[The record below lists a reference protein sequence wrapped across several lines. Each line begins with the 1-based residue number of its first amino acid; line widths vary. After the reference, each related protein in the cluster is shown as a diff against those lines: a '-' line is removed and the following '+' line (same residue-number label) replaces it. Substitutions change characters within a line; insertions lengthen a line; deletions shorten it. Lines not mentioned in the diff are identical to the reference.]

1 MLKFEI
7 AIPHIKIENG
17 DNCRIWHCKRTLLG
31 ISYLF
36 VNLGIKVKIECL
48 KKRRSDF
55 DTNLRETH
63 RINYY
68 VSQKFNHIY

>member
-1 MLKFEI
+1 MPTI
-7 AIPHIKIENG
+7 AEFGIVKEP
-17 DNCRIWHCKRTLLG
+17 LLD

-63 RINYY
+63 RINCM
-68 VSQKFNHIY
+68 S